1 MPTKTQIRFGS
12 LKTRITPSQLRAQE
26 RVHQILNAT
35 ADELC
40 SSPPHD
46 VSALMIAKS
55 ANIPVSSIYRYFP
68 KVEDIFEELY
78 QQISGDFEARVF
90 SLLEDSETYP
100 GWRDRHRGVY
110 TAFRSFCREHPY
122 YMSLLQ
128 YSISRFGPET
138 IDFTE
143 RPGLTG
149 YLASRWAEG
158 GDGFRGGDPKI
169 VAHITMQTF
178 LAIEGFVASNIAPTD
193 VDAYLSEL
201 SLNLESYLANY
212 LSDER

>member
-1 MPTKTQIRFGS
+1 MPTTTQIRFGS
-12 LKTRITPSQLRAQE
+12 LKTRDTPRQLRAQE

-35 ADELC
+35 ADILC
-40 SSPPHD
+40 ARPPHD
-46 VSALMIAKS
+46 VSALMIAKN
-55 ANIPVSSIYRYFP
+55 ADIPVSSIYRYFP

-78 QQISGDFEARVF
+78 QQISGDFETRVF
-90 SLLEDSETYP
+90 NLLEDSETYP

-110 TAFRSFCREHPY
+110 TVFRSFCREHPY

-138 IDFTE
+138 VDFE
-143 RPGLTG
+143 LRPGVTG
-149 YLASRWAEG
+149 YLANRWAEG

-169 VAHITMQTF
+169 VAHMTMQTF
-178 LAIEGFVASNIAPTD
+178 LAIEGFVASNVAPGE
-193 VDAYLSEL
+193 VDQYLSEL
-201 SLNLESYLANY
+201 SLSLESYLANY